1 MTAIGPAH
9 DGNLNGRL
17 CPLSGCQPRASDRVK
32 AVVEVIGE
40 HNLPTVAANQ
50 LAESLLGNTIYAN
63 VSMLGFAWQSGLVPI
78 SPHVILRTIE

>member
-1 MTAIGPAH
+1 MTAIWPAH

-17 CPLSGCQPRASDRVK
+17 CPLSGFQPRASDRVK

-50 LAESLLGNTIYAN
+50 LAETLLGNTIYAN
-63 VSMLGFAWQSGLVPI
+63 VSMLCFAWQSGLVPI
-78 SPHVILRTIE
+78 SPHAILRTSE